1 MIGVAMNVV
10 GWFASASGLNSA
22 PLFLLALAEVV
33 VTMLVA
39 ATR

>member
-1 MIGVAMNVV
+1 MIGVALSVT
-10 GWFASASGLNSA
+10 GWFASAGMLGTASE
-22 PLFLLALAEVV
+22 FVLALAALV